1 MTTGDQQEF
10 LFADGHAPQ
19 LGMPWTDDPLVTDVA
34 KAWGLPIGKNV
45 RIHLKDGESLPV
57 LDGRLELASA
67 PDLPF
72 DPREPLNLRVRG
84 YIFSSRSIAGWATA
98 E

>member
-1 MTTGDQQEF
+1 MDDQQEF
-10 LFADGHAPQ
+10 LFADGDLPR
-19 LGMPWTDDPLVTDVA
+19 LGMPRADDPLVTDIARV
-34 KAWGLPIGKNV
+34 WGLPIGRKV
-45 RIHLKDGESLPV
+45 RIHLKDGENLSV

-72 DPREPLNLRVRG
+72 DHRQPLSLRVCG
-84 YIFSSRSIAGWATA
+84 YIFSSRSIAGWSAA

>member
-1 MTTGDQQEF
+1 MDDQQEF
-10 LFADGHAPQ
+10 LFASGDPPR
-19 LGMPWTDDPLVTDVA
+19 LGTPMPGDPLVLDIARV
-34 KAWGLPIGKNV
+34 WGLPIGKNV
-45 RIHLKDGESLPV
+45 RARLKDGENLSL

-72 DPREPLNLRVRG
+72 DLRQPLSLRIRG
-84 YIFSSRSIAGWATA
+84 YVFSNRMIAGWTLA